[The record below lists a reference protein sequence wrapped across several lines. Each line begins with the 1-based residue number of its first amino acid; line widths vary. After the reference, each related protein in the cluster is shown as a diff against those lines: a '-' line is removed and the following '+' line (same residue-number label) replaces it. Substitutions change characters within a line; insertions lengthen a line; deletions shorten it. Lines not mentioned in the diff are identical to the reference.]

1 MAFSLVL
8 QDAEGHIRSLAPSQ
22 NKDIKTVARS
32 PHPPK
37 RPPKK
42 DARPDRPRARV
53 EPLAGLAARKAAV
66 DILGR
71 VLRAQRPL
79 DEELDAEHGHPGVRD
94 LDAQD
99 RSLLRALLGTALR
112 HRGQIGA
119 ILDHLL
125 DRPIPDKSGAAM
137 DILHIAAAQIL
148 FMEVADHAAVSLA
161 VTLADQDRKAR
172 TYKGLVNAVLRRMAR
187 DAEDLR
193 TRFNEPWRNT
203 PVWLFATWQKAFGAE
218 RALQTAAMHL
228 HTPNLDLTV
237 KSDPDGWATRL
248 GGRRIAGNSI
258 RLADHSGRVDR
269 LDGFEEG
276 AWWVQDAAAALPAR
290 LLGDV
295 AGKRVADLCAAP
307 GGKTAQLAA
316 AGATVTAVDI
326 SARRLA
332 RLRANLDRLSLSA
345 EVRVSDLRSFEP
357 EAPFDAIL
365 LDAPCSATG
374 TIRRH
379 PDVAWSKRPE
389 DIAMLAQ
396 IQAELLQRVSGWLV
410 SGGTLVYCTC
420 SLQPEEGEAQIAA
433 FLAANPGFVRQP
445 VSDEEIG
452 IPGAITEAGDLRT
465 LPCLLPSTLPGE
477 PERFGGLD
485 GFFAARLKRL

>member
-203 PVWLFATWQKAFGAE
+203 PVWLFAAWQKAYGAE

-290 LLGDV
+290 LLGEV